1 MITNLI
7 LNCTVL
13 NLFPV
18 MTQAIFSSFGN
29 LKLANDIER
38 RDSHKDGSKK
48 KKKKKLLKAR
58 IRLVEP
64 DRTLTII

>member
-1 MITNLI
+1 M
-7 LNCTVL
+7 L

-38 RDSHKDGSKK
+38 RDSHKDGIKK
-48 KKKKKLLKAR
+48 KKKKKAAKGKN
-58 IRLVEP
+58 
-64 DRTLTII
+64 